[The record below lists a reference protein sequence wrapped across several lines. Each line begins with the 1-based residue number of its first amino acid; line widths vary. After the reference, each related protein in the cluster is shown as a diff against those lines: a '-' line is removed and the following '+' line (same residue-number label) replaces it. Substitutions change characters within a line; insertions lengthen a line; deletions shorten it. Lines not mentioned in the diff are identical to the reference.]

1 MRKLAVVIAGFA
13 LLFGTALYAA
23 DDDIIAAEGDGQGAN
38 PEEALLSAKRNAI
51 EKGIGTV
58 LLSQTEIENF
68 QVKRDQVITKTI
80 GAVKSYEKISEGK
93 TPEGYYEVKIKAMIS
108 KSAMRED
115 LAAFQ
120 ILIESM
126 NKPRTMVVIEESNL
140 GTAEPNNLSSE
151 TAILQFLKDPYEFEL
166 VDPKASGAIRASQEK
181 MATIAGDAAAAA
193 QLGSQNGAEV
203 IITGTATSKEA
214 TQMNQNLGGML
225 SAQADVTLRA
235 VNCTTAR
242 IIGASSAHA
251 AAVHISASTAGTQ
264 AIAKA
269 SQKAIKDLLDKIIK
283 EWQGQQNNGVM
294 LTLTVSG
301 VSTFRLKN
309 DLIQTLQ
316 WVPNVSAVHERNWD
330 MQSKL
335 LMVDIQ
341 YKGNAN
347 GFCTRIDGFK
357 LKSGAGSIAVSGLT
371 GLRVALQVQAM

>member
-1 MRKLAVVIAGFA
+1 M
-13 LLFGTALYAA
+13 
-23 DDDIIAAEGDGQGAN
+23 
-38 PEEALLSAKRNAI
+38 
-51 EKGIGTV
+51 
-58 LLSQTEIENF
+58 
-68 QVKRDQVITKTI
+68 
-80 GAVKSYEKISEGK
+80 
-93 TPEGYYEVKIKAMIS
+93 KIKAMIS
-108 KSAMRED
+108 KSAMHED
-115 LAAFQ
+115 LAAFL
-120 ILIESM
+120 ILIQSM
-126 NKPRTMVVIEESNL
+126 NKPRTMVVIEESNI
-140 GTAEPNNLSSE
+140 GNAEPNNSSSE

-166 VDPKASGAIRASQEK
+166 VDPKASAAIRSSQEK
-181 MATIAGDAAAAA
+181 MATLAGDAAAAA
-193 QLGSQNGAEV
+193 HLGSQNGAEV
-203 IITGTATSKEA
+203 IITGTATSREA
-214 TQMNQNLGGML
+214 TQMNKNLGGML

-235 VNCTTAR
+235 INCTTAR

-251 AAVHISASTAGTQ
+251 AMVHISASTAGTQ

-283 EWQGQQNNGVM
+283 EWQNQQNNGVM

-301 VSTFRLKN
+301 VSSFRLKN

-335 LMVDIQ
+335 LTVDIQ